1 MSSTE
6 WRPDDSEE
14 GSDKERKFGDALA
27 ALAVED
33 TPDIDPV
40 EAVRD
45 SRENV

>member
-6 WRPDDSEE
+6 WRPDDADDE
-14 GSDKERKFGDALA
+14 SDTDLKFGDALA
-27 ALAVED
+27 ELAIED

-40 EAVRD
+40 EAVRE